1 MVFTRGS
8 SEEYDAWAEFAGDKS
23 WSWSGLLPYMQKSE
37 KFSKVP
43 VNPYPGISPGQA
55 AHARE
60 NLAHID
66 GFRGPIVVGLSIHL
80 LGARLLNA
88 TPALGIV
95 QRALL

>member
-1 MVFTRGS
+1 MAWGRGS
-8 SEEYDAWAEFAGDKS
+8 SGEYDAWAAFAGDKS

-43 VNPYPGISPGQA
+43 ANPYPGISPEQA

-60 NLAHID
+60 NLAHIY